1 MMEVNV
7 FHELEDFLDPFLDP
21 QYGPV
26 RPDRTKAGK
35 ALIVLNA
42 LIKHMPGVTEDRV
55 ESLKMLLTEA
65 MRGRW
70 TSMDMR
76 IDDAVD
82 QFNEIKRMAFD
93 ERILSERSVQY
104 LMNNHSKPPYFHHT
118 SPRPAAKRPAY
129 FDSYTVKA
137 KVSDNDEINAESTG
151 NVYNTSQKINRNPD
165 DPLNREFTL
174 DVIKQGTKIPPP
186 SGQSLVNRNTLIH
199 QEYKEMR
206 NRDLKVAG
214 STPEVAARAYIPGNI
229 RSNQPTRIADR
240 FTNLFDVEW
249 ADAFEQ
255 VCRNRIGVP
264 EVKIIVDLAD
274 ILKKSYQYTR
284 EEARNLADS
293 MALRIHDTMSVPPGH
308 TPYKVQ
314 LKERHHDY
322 TLKRHAKELLKE
334 TADLS
339 LDVITKDFE
348 ERYNPPSFRHHVIQQ
363 FDIDEYQKLDRVT
376 KYLQKCVEVTWFMNV
391 QDPPMGLL
399 WPNTNE
405 NEISLNCF
413 RHFTKFGNK
422 LEHEVWPALL
432 LHDQGPVI
440 VKGVAQLRY

>member
-1 MMEVNV
+1 MEVTI
-7 FHELEDFLDPFLDP
+7 FRELEDFLDPFLDP
-21 QYGPV
+21 QNGPV
-26 RPDRTKAGK
+26 RPDKMMAGR
-35 ALIVLNA
+35 ALIALDA
-42 LIKHMPGVTEDRV
+42 LIKNMPGVTEDRV
-55 ESLKMLLTEA
+55 ESLKIMLQEA

-93 ERILSERSVQY
+93 ERILHDSKPQY
-104 LMNNHSKPPYFHHT
+104 LYSSKSKSANYQI
-118 SPRPAAKRPAY
+118 SPRPQPKRPAY
-129 FDSYTVKA
+129 IDGFTLKN
-137 KVSDNDEINAESTG
+137 KPSDNDVLNAEGTG
-151 NVYNTSQKINRNPD
+151 SIHNMNTRINRNPD

-174 DVIKQGTKIPPP
+174 DVIKSSTKIPPP
-186 SGQSLVNRNTLIH
+186 TGQDLVNRNTLIK
-199 QEYKEMR
+199 QEFKDIKSRYSELR
-206 NRDLKVAG
+206 IPATVPEI
-214 STPEVAARAYIPGNI
+214 STRSYIPSQVLTN
-229 RSNQPTRIADR
+229 NPTKIADL
-240 FTNLFDVEW
+240 FTKLFDVEW

-274 ILKKSYQYTR
+274 ILKKSFQYTR
-284 EEARNLADS
+284 EEARNLIDS
-293 MALRIHDTMSVPPGH
+293 MALRVHDTMAVPPGH
-308 TPYKVQ
+308 TPYTVR

-322 TLKRHAKELLKE
+322 TLKRHAREIVKE

-339 LDVITKDFE
+339 LNIIIKDFE
-348 ERYNPPSFRHHVIQQ
+348 DRYNPPSFRHHVIQQ
-363 FDIDEYQKLDRVT
+363 YDIDEYQKLDKVT
-376 KYLQKCVEVTWFMNV
+376 RYLQKCVEVTWYMNV
-391 QDPPMGLL
+391 QDPPMVLL

-432 LHDQGPVI
+432 IHDQGPVI